1 MKVLAIDDK
10 EIDIKGIK
18 DYCKESNWEFKYHS
32 FKDDYIQ
39 DLMKY
44 DADVI
49 VLDWFEDV
57 ADDNDIGESILTGFW
72 ENGYRPVVVFS
83 AHADAIALT
92 EEMQKSNLVKMYVKD
107 AEGEEQLLTYLK
119 ENELYFKALS
129 DFRKDVG
136 KVILNSF
143 NAIEPMK
150 SLEEGFIG
158 NEVLKFILA
167 KRMVSAFNLE
177 NYQIDLPSWGMYIY
191 PPVSNT
197 LTTGDILRKV
207 GETIDVDD
215 ACNYKV
221 VISQACDI
229 AHNKTKKILCLN
241 CYTMESGII
250 NALQS
255 EVSHSLKNV
264 SGISKDDRKKTK
276 NMIVQQKFSY
286 AMNAG
291 FYLKWALLPE
301 LKGVCPDMSVD
312 LKNVE
317 PVEPEKISVS
327 CENLNGQEYYRVASL
342 DPQYVTQLVWGY
354 MQNACR
360 PGAPDRNVE
369 EWARRVTSKALI
381 D

>member
-18 DYCKESNWEFKYHS
+18 DYCKNNKWDFQYNS

-57 ADDNDIGESILTGFW
+57 SDDNDIGKTILAGFW
-72 ENGYRPVVVFS
+72 ENGYRPIVVFS
-83 AHADAIALT
+83 AHADAITLT
-92 EEMQKSNLVKMYVKD
+92 EEMQKSNLVKLYVKD
-107 AEGEEQLLTYLK
+107 AGGEEQLLTYLK
-119 ENELYFKALS
+119 ENEVYFKALS

-136 KVILNSF
+136 KVILSSF
-143 NAIEPMK
+143 NAIEPLK
-150 SLEEGFIG
+150 SLEDGFIG
-158 NEVLKFILA
+158 NEIFKYILA
-167 KRMVSAFNLE
+167 KRMVSAFNVE
-177 NYQIDLPSWGMYIY
+177 NCQKDMPSWGMYIY

-207 GETIDVDD
+207 GKNIDVDD
-215 ACNYKV
+215 ARNYKV

-229 AHNKTKKILCLN
+229 AHNKTKKILCLS
-241 CYTMESGII
+241 CCTMKSGII

-255 EVSHSLKNV
+255 ELNHSLKAV
-264 SGISKDDRKKTK
+264 PAMSDEEWKKAK
-276 NMIVQQKFSY
+276 KLIVQHKLCN
-286 AMNAG
+286 AMNVG
-291 FYLKWALLPE
+291 FYQKWAILPK

-317 PVEPEKISVS
+317 PVDPKKISVS
-327 CENLNGQEYYRVASL
+327 CDDLDEQEQEYYRVASL

-369 EWARRVTSKALI
+369 EWAKRVFS
-381 D
+381 

>member
-1 MKVLAIDDK
+1 MKVLVIDDT
-10 EIDIKGIK
+10 EMDTKGIK
-18 DYCKESNWEFKYHS
+18 EYCKENKWNFQYNS

-57 ADDNDIGESILTGFW
+57 SDDNDIGNSILAGFW
-72 ENGYRPVVVFS
+72 ENGYRPIVVFS

-92 EEMQKSNLVKMYVKD
+92 EDMQKSNLVKMYVKD
-107 AEGEEQLLTYLK
+107 EEGEEQLLTYLK

-129 DFRKDVG
+129 EFRKDVG

-143 NAIEPMK
+143 NAIEPLK
-150 SLEEGFIG
+150 SLEDGFVG
-158 NEVLKFILA
+158 NEILKYILA
-167 KRMVSAFNLE
+167 KRMVSAFNVE
-177 NYQIDLPSWGMYIY
+177 NNKIDMPSWGMYIY
-191 PPVSNT
+191 PSVSSSF
-197 LTTGDILRKV
+197 TTGGVLRKA
-207 GETIDVDD
+207 GESIN
-215 ACNYKV
+215 AENASNYKV

-229 AHNKTKKILCLN
+229 AYKKTKKILCLN
-241 CYTMESGII
+241 CCSMKSGII
-250 NALQS
+250 NALES
-255 EVSHSLKNV
+255 EIKHSLDLV
-264 SGISKDDRKKTK
+264 PEMSEEDRNRARK
-276 NMIVQQKFSY
+276 MIAQHKLSY

-291 FYLKWALLPE
+291 FYQKWALLPA

-317 PVEPEKISVS
+317 LVDPGKISIS
-327 CENLNGQEYYRVASL
+327 CEDLNEQEYYRVASL

-360 PGAPDRNVE
+360 PGAPDRDVE
-369 EWARRVTSKALI
+369 EWAKRVI
-381 D
+381 N

>member
-10 EIDIKGIK
+10 EIDVKGIK
-18 DYCKESNWEFKYHS
+18 NYCIGNSWNFQYNS

-49 VLDWFEDV
+49 VLDWFENV
-57 ADDNDIGESILTGFW
+57 SDDNDIGESILAGFW
-72 ENGYRPVVVFS
+72 ENGYRPIVVFS
-83 AHADAIALT
+83 AHADAITLT

-107 AEGEEQLLTYLK
+107 VEGEEQLLTYLK
-119 ENELYFKALS
+119 DNELYFKALS

-136 KVILNSF
+136 KVILKSF
-143 NAIEPMK
+143 NAIEPLK
-150 SLEEGFIG
+150 SLEDGFIG
-158 NEVLKFILA
+158 NEILKFILA
-167 KRMVSAFNLE
+167 KRMVSAFNVE
-177 NYQIDLPSWGMYIY
+177 NYEIDLPSWGMYIY
-191 PPVSNT
+191 PPVSKI
-197 LTTGDILRKV
+197 LTTGDILMKV
-207 GETIDVDD
+207 GENVDVKD
-215 ACNYKV
+215 ARNYRV
-221 VISQACDI
+221 VISQSCDI

-241 CYTMESGII
+241 CCTMKSGII
-250 NALQS
+250 NTLQS
-255 EVSHSLKNV
+255 EVAHSLDGVTKLT
-264 SGISKDDRKKTK
+264 KEDREETK
-276 NMIVQQKFSY
+276 NMIVQHKLSN

-291 FYLKWALLPE
+291 FYQKWALLPE

-317 PVEPEKISVS
+317 PVDPEKISTS
-327 CENLNGQEYYRVASL
+327 CDDLNGHEYYRVTSL

-369 EWARRVTSKALI
+369 EWAKRVIS
-381 D
+381 